1 MRIFMCG
8 QKERAITNKWSG
20 TSWRRKTNRK
30 DESDFGS
37 DTFKKLFLKVRT
49 MYFYGHADQW
59 GEFNGEHKF
68 NIALYAES
76 ARVISE
82 PAAWF

>member
-1 MRIFMCG
+1 MDIHEEENNLVLKTSEVINGNFKIRL
-8 QKERAITNKWSG
+8 ERAA
-20 TSWRRKTNRK
+20 
-30 DESDFGS
+30 
-37 DTFKKLFLKVRT
+37 
-49 MYFYGHADQW
+49 YFYGHADQW

-82 PAAWF
+82 PRRKPRRRVA

>member
-1 MRIFMCG
+1 
-8 QKERAITNKWSG
+8 
-20 TSWRRKTNRK
+20 
-30 DESDFGS
+30 
-37 DTFKKLFLKVRT
+37 

-82 PAAWF
+82 PRHSRGDE